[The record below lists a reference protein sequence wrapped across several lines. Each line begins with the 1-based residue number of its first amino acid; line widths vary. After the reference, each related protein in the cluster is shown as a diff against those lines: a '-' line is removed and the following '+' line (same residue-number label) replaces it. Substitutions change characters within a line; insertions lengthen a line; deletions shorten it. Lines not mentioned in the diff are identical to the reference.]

1 MSNEKHK
8 TVEDIVKEMRGN
20 AEHNHS
26 LVEVSKYLTEIADR
40 IEAANN
46 REVAELRKEN
56 ARLRAALKPVLDIEK
71 DICSSRVSME
81 LAITEANRIYNGER
95 EVKE

>member
-1 MSNEKHK
+1 MKA
-8 TVEDIVKEMRGN
+8 VDDILRKMRDF
-20 AEHNHS
+20 AETDSQSIGRDVLRREIHNF
-26 LVEVSKYLTEIADR
+26 ADR
-40 IEAANN
+40 IEAAHN

-56 ARLRAALKPVLDIEK
+56 ARLRAALKPMLDIEK
-71 DICSSRVSME
+71 DIYSSRVSME